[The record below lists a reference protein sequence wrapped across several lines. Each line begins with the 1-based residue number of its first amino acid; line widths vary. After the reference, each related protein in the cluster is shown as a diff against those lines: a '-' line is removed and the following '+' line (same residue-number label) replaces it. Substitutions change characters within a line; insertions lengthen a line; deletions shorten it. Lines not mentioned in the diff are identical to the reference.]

1 MGSHSSNNKLIA
13 KNTFFLYIRS
23 IILMLV
29 ALYTS
34 RVVLQALGVEDY
46 CIYNLV
52 GGVVAMFSMLS
63 STLST
68 ASQRFIT
75 YALGGNDF
83 NHLKKVFSTSITLHI
98 ILGVIVVVLLE
109 VFGVWFLNHKLNIP
123 AERLSVANW
132 VFQFS
137 ILTFFVNVVSVPYN
151 ALIIAHEKMSAFA
164 YISIVDGF
172 LKLGI
177 ALLLQWVTFDKL
189 LLYAILYSIVAII
202 IRFIYSAYC
211 TKQFV
216 ETRQLSLQIDK
227 SLFKEMFAFSGWNF
241 IGVGS
246 LILRNQGIDIL
257 LNIFFGVS
265 VNAAKGVSNQV
276 QSAVQQ
282 FVGNFTSSVTPQL
295 TKSVAQKDYARTNS
309 LIVHSSRFAFFMM
322 MLFAVPI
329 IVYSKEILQLWLVE
343 VPQYSVSMVKLIMI
357 CLLCDIISL
366 FLKNTLLAFGDIRNY
381 QLMVGSIKLLAL
393 PLAYII
399 LKCGGSPLT
408 GIWVNIIL
416 EIVCLGFRLSLI
428 KKKLDFKIYNF
439 IFKVLLLCWVVFFV
453 AYQSANIF
461 YYHVTDNLYIGVA
474 FCIIITMICIFVA
487 LSKTERDLIKKV
499 IYNKIKR

>member
-1 MGSHSSNNKLIA
+1 
-13 KNTFFLYIRS
+13 
-23 IILMLV
+23 MLV

-34 RVVLQALGVEDY
+34 RVVLQVLGVEDY
-46 CIYNLV
+46 GIYNVV
-52 GGVVAMFSMLS
+52 GGVVTMFSMLS
-63 STLST
+63 STLSSAT
-68 ASQRFIT
+68 QRFIT

-343 VPQYSVSMVKLIMI
+343 VPQYSVSMVILIMI
-357 CLLCDIISL
+357 YLLSDTMSR
-366 FLKNTLLAFGDIRNY
+366 FLTNALLAFGEIRNF
-381 QLMVGSIKLLAL
+381 QLIVGGIKLLAL
-393 PLAYII
+393 PIAYVF

-416 EIVCLGFRLSLI
+416 DFVCLGFRLLLI
-428 KKKLDFKIYNF
+428 KQKIEFSIYNF
-439 IFKVLLLCWVVFFV
+439 IFRVFLSCWVTFV
-453 AYQSANIF
+453 LVYQIVKLF
-461 YYHVTDNLYIGVA
+461 YCHITDNLYIGVV
-474 FCIIITMICIFVA
+474 FCFVITIIFIYAV
-487 LSKTERDLIKKV
+487 LSKSERALIKN
-499 IYNKIKR
+499 IISQKIRK

>member
-1 MGSHSSNNKLIA
+1 
-13 KNTFFLYIRS
+13 
-23 IILMLV
+23 MLV

-46 CIYNLV
+46 GIYNVV

-75 YALGGNDF
+75 YALGGNDAK
-83 NHLKKVFSTSITLHI
+83 NLKNVFSTCITLHI

-109 VFGVWFLNHKLNIP
+109 FLGVWLLNNKLNIP
-123 AERLSVANW
+123 PERLSVANW

-177 ALLLQWVTFDKL
+177 AFLIQWTTFDKL
-189 LLYAILYSIVAII
+189 LVYALLYSVVAII

-211 TKQFV
+211 TRKFV
-216 ETRQLSLQIDK
+216 EAKSISFQINK
-227 SLFKEMFAFSGWNF
+227 PLFKEMFGFSTWNF
-241 IGVGS
+241 IGVSS

-257 LNIFFGVS
+257 LNMFFGVS
-265 VNAAKGVSNQV
+265 VNAAKGISNQV
-276 QSAVQQ
+276 QGAVQQ
-282 FVGNFTSSVTPQL
+282 FVGNFTSAVNPQL
-295 TKSVAQKDYARTNS
+295 TKSVAQKDYTRTGS
-309 LIVHSSRFAFFMM
+309 LIIHGSRLAFFMM

-329 IVYSKEILQLWLVE
+329 IIYSKEILQLWLAD
-343 VPQYSVSMVKLIMI
+343 VPEYAELMVKLIMI
-357 CLLCDIISL
+357 YLLSDTMSR
-366 FLKNTLLAFGDIRNY
+366 FLTNALLAFGNIRDF
-381 QLMVGSIKLLAL
+381 QLIVGGIKLLAL

-399 LKCGGSPLT
+399 LKFGGSPLT

-416 EIVCLGFRLSLI
+416 EFVCLGFRLSLI
-428 KKKLDFKIYNF
+428 KQRLNFNIFNF
-439 IFKVLLLCWVVFFV
+439 IFKVLLTCWTMFFI
-453 AYQSANIF
+453 AYISASVF
-461 YYHVTDNLYIGVA
+461 YYRVSDNLYIGGTLSILISV
-474 FCIIITMICIFVA
+474 ICIYAA
-487 LSKTERDLIKKV
+487 LSKSERNLIIKG
-499 IYNKIKR
+499 IYNKFKR